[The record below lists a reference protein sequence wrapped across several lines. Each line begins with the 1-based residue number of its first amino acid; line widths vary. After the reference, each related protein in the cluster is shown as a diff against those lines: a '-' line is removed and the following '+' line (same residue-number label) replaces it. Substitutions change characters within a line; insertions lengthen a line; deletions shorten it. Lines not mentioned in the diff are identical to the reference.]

1 MRLLVLCEVLGPD
14 GGMERYLETV
24 LPVLADRCSALR
36 VLSRR
41 ITGDHAP
48 LDVRE
53 VAWSEEHEPPNV
65 AAADAIRSQI
75 ADFRPDLVIA
85 HNVMDAGVMAA
96 ARDASRLV
104 AHLHDHRVFCPNG
117 DRLFPRS
124 RTICTATMGI
134 ACSVNTVLQGC
145 MAGPRPPSFALLQR
159 RKALRDTYRAA
170 DAFVTASAYMTHEA
184 INNGIERTRIH
195 TLPLPLPDT
204 AFASAIAPQPDPEA
218 IVLFSARIAPQKGL
232 QSLVDAIAR
241 IAKKRRPIL
250 RIAGVGPDL
259 EPSIAHA
266 RSRGVLTEE
275 LGRLDREAMQAA
287 IDAASVIA
295 VPSLW
300 AEPFG
305 YVGIEAL
312 ARGKPVAA
320 YDVGGIRTWLDD
332 GRNGYLAP
340 VGDTS
345 ELAQAIIALLD
356 PILHTDFSF
365 SALASAERFRLAP
378 HVKRLEEVYAA
389 R

>member
-24 LPVLADRCSALR
+24 LPALEGRCSALR

-41 ITGDHAP
+41 ISGAYPALDAHA
-48 LDVRE
+48 
-53 VAWSEEHEPPNV
+53 VAWSDEHEPPS
-65 AAADAIRSQI
+65 AAAAEELRSQL
-75 ADFRPDLVIA
+75 ASFRPDLVIA

-96 ARDASRLV
+96 ARSASRLV
-104 AHLHDHRVFCPNG
+104 AHIHDHRVFCPNG
-117 DRLFPRS
+117 DRLFPRTQ
-124 RTICTATMGI
+124 TICTATMGM
-134 ACSVNTVLQGC
+134 ACAINTVLQGC
-145 MAGPRPPSFALLQR
+145 MAGPRPRSFALLDR

-170 DAFVTASAYMTHEA
+170 DAIVTASSYMTHEA
-184 INNGIERTRIH
+184 IDNGIERTRIH
-195 TLPLPLPDT
+195 TLPLPLPDD
-204 AFASAIAPQPDPEA
+204 AFIDAIAPQPDPEP

-232 QSLVDAIAR
+232 RSLIDAIAR
-241 IAKKRRPIL
+241 ISKKRRPVL

-259 EPSIAHA
+259 EPSLAHA
-266 RSRGVLTEE
+266 QTRGVVTEV
-275 LGRLDREAMQAA
+275 LGRLDRHAMQAA

-345 ELAQAIIALLD
+345 EMAQAIIALLD
-356 PILHTDFSF
+356 PVLHTDFSF
-365 SALASAERFRLAP
+365 SARASAERYRLTP
-378 HVKRLEEVYAA
+378 HVERLEEVYAA